1 MSREAKETFEK
12 LKMAMSTT
20 PVLALPDWNKVFIL
34 DTDASEKGIEAV
46 LMQDQKLIAYLT
58 KAMRPRH
65 TELSVYEKEL
75 LALATAVTK
84 WRH

>member
-1 MSREAKETFEK
+1 
-12 LKMAMSTT
+12 MAMSTT

-58 KAMRPRH
+58 KAMRAQGTQNYLCMKKNCWP
-65 TELSVYEKEL
+65 
-75 LALATAVTK
+75 
-84 WRH
+84 